1 MNLFD
6 FIERVIIFASTG
18 TGNFFTALFFI
29 ALIGVFTISV
39 LNVVFSNFRL
49 FEINSKVKEK
59 ENSKVNLGL
68 KQEKTT
74 ADSINPNNIYDLL
87 INAWEKHKKSKGN

>member
-6 FIERVIIFASTG
+6 FIERIIIFASTG
-18 TGNFFTALFFI
+18 AGNFFTALFFI

-59 ENSKVNLGL
+59 GRVNLGL
-68 KQEKTT
+68 NQEKTS
-74 ADSINPNNIYDLL
+74 ADTINPNNIYDLL